1 MEWLLGEVWTTVH
14 SSRVMSKKEIIEKI
28 IATTGCSEEK
38 AETIF
43 KRAIENKDILVKIDW
58 EWVMNRVV
66 IGAITATALWAL
78 WKHIG

>member
-1 MEWLLGEVWTTVH
+1 MVH

-38 AETIF
+38 AEMIF

-58 EWVMNRVV
+58 EWVMNRLV
-66 IGAITATALWAL
+66 IGAVILMALWAL
-78 WKHIG
+78 WRHNG